1 MTYNLATITRP
12 ERVRNIVD
20 PPMLPDEL
28 SRREDERRLR
38 LNARIK
44 AAYQKR
50 KRARMVQMI
59 Y

>member
-1 MTYNLATITRP
+1 MTYSLATLTRP
-12 ERVRNIVD
+12 EKVRNIVD

-28 SRREDERRLR
+28 SRREDERRLK

-44 AAYQKR
+44 AAYQRR

>member
-1 MTYNLATITRP
+1 MTYSLATLTRP
-12 ERVRNIVD
+12 EKVRNIVD

-28 SRREDERRLR
+28 SRREDERRLK

-44 AAYQKR
+44 AAYQRR
-50 KRARMVQMI
+50 KRSRIVQMI